1 MKNRDEDNKIKNENY
16 NIYIYILRWWSKE
29 WWLKFER
36 KNKNDLILNK
46 YIFEKINEIN
56 RK

>member
-16 NIYIYILRWWSKE
+16 NIYIYILRWWNKE